1 MLMKK
6 TNYSYVGI
14 ALIILVFG
22 IWVIPKIVA
31 NFEKSNLE
39 IIGKAPDFRFTNQN
53 NETVAN
59 NDYANKVYVV
69 EFFFTTCPSI
79 CPIMNKRMV
88 EVQNEFFGNPN
99 FGIASFTITPDID
112 TPEVLK
118 AYAES
123 YNVTHPNWNFLTGD
137 KTEIL
142 KLSNEGFNLY
152 ASSTVDEDGDFSHS
166 GLFALI
172 DKNGN
177 IRSRYDE
184 FGNPII
190 YYRALD
196 DENTPNQI
204 KELKEDIA
212 KLLDE

>member
-1 MLMKK
+1 MKK
-6 TNYSYVGI
+6 NNYSYVGI
-14 ALIILVFG
+14 ALVILVFG
-22 IWVIPKIVA
+22 IWAVPKIVA
-31 NFEKSNLE
+31 KFEKPNLE
-39 IIGKAPDFRFTNQN
+39 VIGKAPSFSFTNQN
-53 NETVAN
+53 KETISN
-59 NDYANKVYVV
+59 SDYENKVYVV

-88 EVQNEFFGNPN
+88 EIQNEFFGNPN
-99 FGIASFTITPDID
+99 FGIASFSITPDID

-118 AYAES
+118 AYAER
-123 YNVTHPNWNFLTGD
+123 YGVTHPNWNFLTGD

-152 ASSTVDEDGDFSHS
+152 ADSTVSEDGDFSHS

-172 DKNGN
+172 DKDGN

-196 DENTPNQI
+196 EENSPNQI
-204 KELKEDIA
+204 KELKDDIK
-212 KLLDE
+212 KLLNQ

>member
-1 MLMKK
+1 MKK

-14 ALIILVFG
+14 TFIILVFG
-22 IWVIPKIVA
+22 IWAVPKIVSK
-31 NFEKSNLE
+31 FDKPNLE
-39 IIGKAPDFRFTNQN
+39 VIGPAPQFSFTNQDN
-53 NETVAN
+53 KTISNAN
-59 NDYANKVYVV
+59 YDGKVYVV

-99 FGIASFTITPDID
+99 FGIASFSITPDID

-118 AYAES
+118 AYAEN
-123 YNVTHPNWNFLTGD
+123 YGVTHPNWHFLTGD
-137 KTEIL
+137 KEEIL
-142 KLSNEGFNLY
+142 KLSNEGYNLY
-152 ASSTVDEDGDFSHS
+152 AASTMDEDGDFSHS

-172 DKNGN
+172 DKEGN

-196 DENTPNQI
+196 EENSPNQI
-204 KELKEDIA
+204 KELKEDIT
-212 KLLDE
+212 LLLKE